1 MAMEKTDSL
10 GDYLKGLEG
19 IETGRRGA
27 IGQAV
32 YIRIDGNRFSKFTK
46 GMERPFD
53 PRMSAAMIETA
64 KGLVT
69 EFGAALGYTQSDE
82 ISLVLWEPKPGS
94 ELAHGGKFQK
104 LASRT
109 ASKATHLFYK
119 AAMTRGLGSFIDRQF
134 PEFDARAFA
143 VSLEEAAKVIYW
155 REIDARK
162 NATQM
167 AASEHFSPKMLHKKH
182 GDDQL
187 AMLRAIGVDFD
198 AYPAFFRRGTL
209 IKRVNVCREM
219 TPEEMERIPPQYRPA
234 GPIDRTDVVEV
245 EMPELRGADDRAALL
260 FGPTASSLPAG

>member
-1 MAMEKTDSL
+1 MENIETRDGL

-27 IGQAV
+27 DGQAV
-32 YIRIDGNRFSKFTK
+32 YIRIDGNRFSKFTR
-46 GMERPFD
+46 GMQRPFD
-53 PRMSAAMIETA
+53 PRMSAAMIDTA
-64 KGLVT
+64 KGMVT

-82 ISLVLWEPKPGS
+82 ISLVLWEPKAGS

-119 AAMTRGLGSFIDRQF
+119 AALARGLAEFVDRQF

-143 VSLEEAAKVIYW
+143 VSLEDAAKAIYW

-162 NATQM
+162 NAIQM
-167 AASEHFSPKMLHKKH
+167 AASQHFSPKALHKKH

-187 AMLRAIGVDFD
+187 AMLREVGVDFD
-198 AYPAFFRRGTL
+198 AYPTFFRRGTL

-219 TPEEMERIPPQYRPA
+219 TPEEMARIPVQYRPT

-245 EMPELRGADDRAALL
+245 PMPELRGVEDKALML
-260 FGPTASSLPAG
+260 FA

>member
-1 MAMEKTDSL
+1 MENVETRDSL

-19 IETGRRGA
+19 HETGRRASGDR
-27 IGQAV
+27 AV

-53 PRMSAAMIETA
+53 QRMSAAMITTA

-82 ISLVLWEPKPGS
+82 ISLVLWEPKTGS

-109 ASKATHLFYK
+109 ASKATHLFFN
-119 AAMTRGLGSFIDRQF
+119 AARAQGLDAFIARQF
-134 PEFDARAFA
+134 PEFDSRAFA
-143 VSLEEAAKVIYW
+143 VSLEDAAKAIYW

-162 NATQM
+162 NAIQM
-167 AASEHFSPKMLHKKH
+167 AAAEHFSPKALHKKH
-182 GDDQL
+182 GDDQI
-187 AMLRAIGVDFD
+187 AMLREAGVDFE
-198 AYPAFFRRGTL
+198 AFPAFFRRGTL

-219 TPEEMERIPPQYRPA
+219 TAEELERIPVQYRPT

-245 EMPELRGADDRAALL
+245 PMPELRGVEDKAALL
-260 FGPTASSLPAG
+260 FA